1 MNESILATI
10 KKMLGLGA
18 DYTAFDMDIIVLI
31 NGAFMTLHQLAIG
44 PEEGFSIR
52 DYSSKWSEFLTNEIN
67 IRAVQE
73 YIYMKVR
80 MTFDPPG
87 NAFVMTAF
95 EQQCKEL
102 EWRLCAQAE
111 SIKEFEFMKEKRKP
125 FIPEIGHEY
134 EPPYQVKDENLK
146 LFV

>member
-10 KKMLGLGA
+10 KKMLGLDA

-44 PEEGFSIR
+44 PKEGFSIR
-52 DYSSKWSEFLTNEIN
+52 DYSSKWCDFLTNEIN
-67 IRAVQE
+67 VRAAQD

-80 MTFDPPG
+80 MVFDPPG
-87 NAFVMTAF
+87 NAFVMSAF
-95 EQQCKEL
+95 EEQCKEL

-111 SIKEFEFMKEKRKP
+111 SVMEFDF
-125 FIPEIGHEY
+125 
-134 EPPYQVKDENLK
+134 VKNDK
-146 LFV
+146 KQCAPRV